1 MKSAPSY
8 GNNSLGLLA
17 GRVLLA
23 ILFIRFGLLKA
34 GNFPGTLAE
43 MHAVHTPFPLL
54 AAIIAVVCE
63 LGGGLVIAIG
73 FQTRIVALIMALYT
87 AGTSYFGHR
96 FWLMHGAAV
105 MANEINFF
113 KNLSIIG
120 AFIILA
126 SVGPGRYSADRG

>member
-1 MKSAPSY
+1 MRAGQSY
-8 GNNSLGLLA
+8 GNNNIGLLL

-23 ILFIRFGLLKA
+23 ILFIRFGIMKV
-34 GNFPGTLAE
+34 GNFQGTVAE
-43 MHAVHTPFPLL
+43 MHAVHAPFPLL

-73 FQTRIVALIMALYT
+73 FQTRIVAIIMAIYT
-87 AGTSYFGHR
+87 AGTSYFAHL
-96 FWLMHGAAV
+96 FWLMHGSAV
-105 MANEINFF
+105 LPNEINFF

-126 SVGPGRYSADRG
+126 SVGPGRYSADRR